1 MADDTHLYCG
11 FMRFS
16 SSRWLPCVR
25 VVWSRVFLCVC
36 APFCFCC
43 PIWSRV
49 VFVLL
54 LCFSSFLV
62 LCCGC
67 PCSAVLGRDLAVA
80 TASAGHGSVCFR
92 LCVLSFPCCV
102 AAFFGGV
109 RRLVYDSCSR
119 VGACRQKKGGS
130 RRLTEAGDG
139 QEKLGKAKKGD
150 RVGPERAVDGEERG
164 AHGAVFRLRGAEV
177 SEAKPSRH
185 VARRR
190 CRVAEWSRKGGA

>member
-1 MADDTHLYCG
+1 MDGRTYSRLADDTHLYCG
-11 FMRFS
+11 FKRFS

-43 PIWSRV
+43 PIWSLV

-92 LCVLSFPCCV
+92 LCVLSFPCVVLRPFSVLSV
-102 AAFFGGV
+102 ALYTIVV
-109 RRLVYDSCSR
+109 RVLGLVD
-119 VGACRQKKGGS
+119 KK
-130 RRLTEAGDG
+130 RRLTEAHGG
-139 QEKLGKAKKGD
+139 GRWTGEAWEGEK
-150 RVGPERAVDGEERG
+150 RR
-164 AHGAVFRLRGAEV
+164 
-177 SEAKPSRH
+177 PSRTRTCG
-185 VARRR
+185 RR
-190 CRVAEWSRKGGA
+190 

>member
-11 FMRFS
+11 FKRFS

-43 PIWSRV
+43 PIWSLV
-49 VFVLL
+49 VFVPL

-92 LCVLSFPCCV
+92 LCVLSFPCAVLRPFSVLSV
-102 AAFFGGV
+102 ALYSGTLCFV
-109 RRLVYDSCSR
+109 LISSR
-119 VGACRQKKGGS
+119 H
-130 RRLTEAGDG
+130 
-139 QEKLGKAKKGD
+139 EKYRFLGKHLNSYGKTAISQKTFKLRWKG
-150 RVGPERAVDGEERG
+150 RELSENLQIPKGKAAMFRKTFKLLRKTRA
-164 AHGAVFRLRGAEV
+164 F
-177 SEAKPSRH
+177 
-185 VARRR
+185 
-190 CRVAEWSRKGGA
+190 